1 MQSQYYSQTQASIH
15 VTVLHRHAIKDVDG
29 VDSTLEEPVI
39 VTEHIFVIS
48 PDTKHDHHSVHQVR
62 KLVAEYLEDIKYDVE
77 VMDEWTDGCSAQYK
91 SRHCMGDVS
100 FSNSDFGYKTIRNY
114 FETSHAKGPQD
125 GAGAN
130 LRHKA
135 DIAVIKGQEV
145 IQKAED
151 IYNFAQNNPK
161 TLSPSRYQSENV
173 QLKRRIFFFVDKV
186 NRNRRG
192 RYFKEVRG
200 NRAIHSV
207 LSGRDSCNIQTRLLS
222 CYCENCMS
230 EHYEACRNADYVCAW
245 RTVLLETEGQQQ
257 NRTTR
262 SETAENLS
270 SIQVLLSRNTVVAIA
285 SGDPGEEYYLLKITG
300 NGPEHLRKRVKDDWG
315 MCFPPGAEV
324 VRGHFLIR
332 RQEDPSLHSYCI
344 EKGKLAVVCKAT
356 ARYICPELESQISND
371 REIIELSEQLHLDI
385 LESLNGF

>member
-1 MQSQYYSQTQASIH
+1 MHSDMHFQEFYSKFQQRLRSGRWEGWGIGREGKGERQTRSDSIPSE
-15 VTVLHRHAIKDVDG
+15 HRHAIKDVYG

-100 FSNSDFGYKTIRNY
+100 FSNSDFGYRTIRNY

-151 IYNFAQNNPK
+151 LYNFAQNNLK
-161 TLSPSRYQSENV
+161 TPSPSRYQSEN
-173 QLKRRIFFFVDKV
+173 
-186 NRNRRG
+186 
-192 RYFKEVRG
+192 E
-200 NRAIHSV
+200 
-207 LSGRDSCNIQTRLLS
+207 
-222 CYCENCMS
+222 
-230 EHYEACRNADYVCAW
+230 
-245 RTVLLETEGQQQ
+245 
-257 NRTTR
+257 
-262 SETAENLS
+262 
-270 SIQVLLSRNTVVAIA
+270 
-285 SGDPGEEYYLLKITG
+285 
-300 NGPEHLRKRVKDDWG
+300 
-315 MCFPPGAEV
+315 
-324 VRGHFLIR
+324 
-332 RQEDPSLHSYCI
+332 
-344 EKGKLAVVCKAT
+344 
-356 ARYICPELESQISND
+356 
-371 REIIELSEQLHLDI
+371 
-385 LESLNGF
+385 

>member
-1 MQSQYYSQTQASIH
+1 MQSQYYSQTKASIH
-15 VTVLHRHAIKDVDG
+15 VTVLHRQAIKDVDG
-29 VDSTLEEPVI
+29 VDSTLEEPVV

-91 SRHCMGDVS
+91 SRHCMGDSS
-100 FSNSDFGYKTIRNY
+100 FSNSDFGYRMIRNY

-161 TLSPSRYQSENV
+161 TLSPSRYQSEYV
-173 QLKRRIFFFVDKV
+173 QLKRRIFFFVEKV
-186 NRNRRG
+186 NP
-192 RYFKEVRG
+192 
-200 NRAIHSV
+200 
-207 LSGRDSCNIQTRLLS
+207 
-222 CYCENCMS
+222 
-230 EHYEACRNADYVCAW
+230 
-245 RTVLLETEGQQQ
+245 
-257 NRTTR
+257 
-262 SETAENLS
+262 
-270 SIQVLLSRNTVVAIA
+270 
-285 SGDPGEEYYLLKITG
+285 DPGEEYYLLKITG
-300 NGPEHLRKRVKDDWG
+300 NGPEHLRKRVKVDWG

-344 EKGKLAVVCKAT
+344 EKGKLAVVYAAT

-371 REIIELSEQLHLDI
+371 REIIDPSEQLHLDI

>member
-1 MQSQYYSQTQASIH
+1 MASIH
-15 VTVLHRHAIKDVDG
+15 VTVLHKHAIKDVDG

-100 FSNSDFGYKTIRNY
+100 FSNSDFGYRTIRNY

-151 IYNFAQNNPK
+151 LYNFAQNNLK
-161 TLSPSRYQSENV
+161 TPSPSRYQSEN
-173 QLKRRIFFFVDKV
+173 
-186 NRNRRG
+186 
-192 RYFKEVRG
+192 E
-200 NRAIHSV
+200 
-207 LSGRDSCNIQTRLLS
+207 
-222 CYCENCMS
+222 
-230 EHYEACRNADYVCAW
+230 
-245 RTVLLETEGQQQ
+245 
-257 NRTTR
+257 
-262 SETAENLS
+262 
-270 SIQVLLSRNTVVAIA
+270 
-285 SGDPGEEYYLLKITG
+285 
-300 NGPEHLRKRVKDDWG
+300 
-315 MCFPPGAEV
+315 
-324 VRGHFLIR
+324 
-332 RQEDPSLHSYCI
+332 
-344 EKGKLAVVCKAT
+344 
-356 ARYICPELESQISND
+356 
-371 REIIELSEQLHLDI
+371 
-385 LESLNGF
+385 

>member
-1 MQSQYYSQTQASIH
+1 MQSQYYYQTQAYIH
-15 VTVLHRHAIKDVDG
+15 VTVLHRHAIKDVYG

-91 SRHCMGDVS
+91 SRHCMGDSS
-100 FSNSDFGYKTIRNY
+100 FSNSDFGYRMIRNY

-135 DIAVIKGQEV
+135 DMAVIKGQEV

-151 IYNFAQNNPK
+151 LYNFAQNNLK
-161 TLSPSRYQSENV
+161 TPSPSRYQSENV
-173 QLKRRIFFFVDKV
+173 QLKRRIFFFVEKV
-186 NRNRRG
+186 NP
-192 RYFKEVRG
+192 
-200 NRAIHSV
+200 
-207 LSGRDSCNIQTRLLS
+207 
-222 CYCENCMS
+222 
-230 EHYEACRNADYVCAW
+230 
-245 RTVLLETEGQQQ
+245 
-257 NRTTR
+257 
-262 SETAENLS
+262 
-270 SIQVLLSRNTVVAIA
+270 
-285 SGDPGEEYYLLKITG
+285 DPGEEYYLLKITG

-324 VRGHFLIR
+324 ERGHFLIR
-332 RQEDPSLHSYCI
+332 RQDDPSLHSYCI
-344 EKGKLAVVCKAT
+344 EKGKLAVVYTAT
-356 ARYICPELESQISND
+356 ALYICPELESQISND
-371 REIIELSEQLHLDI
+371 REIIELSEHLDI